1 MSALPMTQH
10 AHVPVPASNV
20 VIFPGPRRA
29 GLSAGL
35 RPMGLEAVERR
46 IVSAFTAW
54 PATAVERRV
63 IAALSACP
71 GAKTEE
77 LSRLLGH
84 SGAVFGLFVKGMIEA
99 RSPWLDD
106 GRGGAGGLLALYNP
120 FVGTWRLRPAA
131 RGAFVTLDYL

>member
-1 MSALPMTQH
+1 MTQT
-10 AHVPVPASNV
+10 AAAARPFQDSNV
-20 VIFPGPRRA
+20 VVFPGPRRSGA
-29 GLSAGL
+29 AHGL
-35 RPMGLEAVERR
+35 RPLGLEAMERR

-63 IAALSACP
+63 IAAMAASP

-84 SGAVFGLFVKGMIEA
+84 TGDTYALLVKGMVA
-99 RSPWLDD
+99 GRAPWLDD
-106 GRGGAGGLLALYNP
+106 GRDGMGGLVALYNP

-131 RGAFVTLDYL
+131 RAAFATLRYL

>member
-1 MSALPMTQH
+1 MTN
-10 AHVPVPASNV
+10 AAAPAAAPTRNSNV
-20 VIFPGPRRA
+20 IVFPGPRRA
-29 GLSAGL
+29 GSALGL
-35 RPMGLEAVERR
+35 RPMGLEAMERR

-63 IAALSACP
+63 IAAMAACP

-84 SGAVFGLFVKGMIEA
+84 TGSVYSLFVKGMVEA
-99 RSPWLDD
+99 RAPWLDD
-106 GRGGAGGLLALYNP
+106 GRGGAGGLVALYNP

-131 RGAFVTLDYL
+131 RGAFVTLGYL